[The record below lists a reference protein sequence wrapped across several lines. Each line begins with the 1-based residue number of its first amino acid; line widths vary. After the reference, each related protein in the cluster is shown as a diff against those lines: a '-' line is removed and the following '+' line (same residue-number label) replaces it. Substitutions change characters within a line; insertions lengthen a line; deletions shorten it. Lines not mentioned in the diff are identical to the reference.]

1 MTSTAAPVPH
11 RPSRRA
17 QIVEAA
23 MRLHARQDGR
33 AVTVAEIAREAYMST
48 PAIYYHY
55 PSKDA
60 VLLDGLRQFSADLAA
75 VIRAA
80 GDEAVRTGTVADLV
94 ASVVRWLDGR
104 RHEAVVWYLTAPQ
117 VINADDLRDELATQT
132 LGAWHDAAKAARA
145 GGAPR
150 TDDEVDVV
158 VVSLNSLLEIA
169 AQSWLSEDQVRRV
182 LGPKNF
188 LAEVS
193 RISVRLASDTPSS
206 DTPASDSPAGL
217 SGPAEPATSR

>member
-1 MTSTAAPVPH
+1 
-11 RPSRRA
+11 
-17 QIVEAA
+17 

-33 AVTVAEIAREAYMST
+33 PVTVAEIAREAYMST

-60 VLLDGLRQFSADLAA
+60 VLLDGLSQFSADLVV

-94 ASVVRWLDGR
+94 TSVVRWLDGR
-104 RHEAVVWYLTAPQ
+104 RHDAVVWYLTAPQ
-117 VINADDLRDELATQT
+117 VINADALRDELAAQT
-132 LGAWHDAAKAARA
+132 LAAWHDAVRA
-145 GGAPR
+145 SRSDGAEM

-158 VVSLNSLLEIA
+158 VVACKSLLEIS
-169 AQSWLSEDQVRRV
+169 AQSWLAEDQIRRV

-193 RISVRLASDTPSS
+193 RITVRLGSDTPE
-206 DTPASDSPAGL
+206 SP
-217 SGPAEPATSR
+217 

>member
-1 MTSTAAPVPH
+1 MNAAAAPVPH

-33 AVTVAEIAREAYMST
+33 PVTVAEIAREAYMST

-60 VLLDGLRQFSADLAA
+60 VLLDGLSQFSAELVS

-94 ASVVRWLDGR
+94 TSVIRWLDGH

-117 VINADDLRDELATQT
+117 VINADSLRDELAAQT
-132 LGAWHDAAKAARA
+132 MAAWRGAVRA
-145 GGAPR
+145 SRADGAEM

-158 VVSLNSLLEIA
+158 VVACKSLLEIS
-169 AQSWLSEDQVRRV
+169 AQSWLAEDQVRRV
-182 LGPKNF
+182 LGPKSF

-193 RISVRLASDTPSS
+193 RITVGLAAATP
-206 DTPASDSPAGL
+206 P
-217 SGPAEPATSR
+217 E

>member
-1 MTSTAAPVPH
+1 
-11 RPSRRA
+11 
-17 QIVEAA
+17 

-33 AVTVAEIAREAYMST
+33 PVTVAEIAREAYMST

-60 VLLDGLRQFSADLAA
+60 VLLDGLSRFSADLIS

-80 GDEAVRTGTVADLV
+80 GEEAVRTGSVSDLV

-117 VINADDLRDELATQT
+117 VINADALRDELAART
-132 LGAWHDAAKAARA
+132 LEAWRDPVRVARA
-145 GGAPR
+145 AGALSSETGKSGGEM

-158 VVSLNSLLEIA
+158 VVACKSLLEIS
-169 AQSWLSEDQVRRV
+169 AQSWLAEDQVRRV

-193 RISVRLASDTPSS
+193 RITVRLVMDTRVP
-206 DTPASDSPAGL
+206 
-217 SGPAEPATSR
+217 

>member
-1 MTSTAAPVPH
+1 MPSTAAPVPH

-60 VLLDGLRQFSADLAA
+60 VLLDGLSQFSAELVS
-75 VIRAA
+75 VIREA
-80 GDEAVRTGTVADLV
+80 GEEAVRRGSVADLV
-94 ASVVRWLDGR
+94 SSVVRWLDGR

-117 VINADDLRDELATQT
+117 VINADELRDELAAQT
-132 LGAWHDAAKAARA
+132 LAAWRAAVRA
-145 GGAPR
+145 SRSGGVEMA
-150 TDDEVDVV
+150 DDEVDVV
-158 VVSLNSLLEIA
+158 VVACKSLLEIS
-169 AQSWLSEDQVRRV
+169 AQSWLAEDQVRRV

-193 RISVRLASDTPSS
+193 RITVRLASGS
-206 DTPASDSPAGL
+206 AG
-217 SGPAEPATSR
+217 TV

>member
-1 MTSTAAPVPH
+1 
-11 RPSRRA
+11 
-17 QIVEAA
+17 

-60 VLLDGLRQFSADLAA
+60 VLLDGLSRFSADLVG
-75 VIRAA
+75 VIRASGA
-80 GDEAVRTGTVADLV
+80 EAVRTGTVADLV

-117 VINADDLRDELATQT
+117 VINADELRDGLATQT
-132 LGAWHDAAKAARA
+132 LEAWHAAVRAARA
-145 GGAPR
+145 DGADM

-158 VVSLNSLLEIA
+158 VVACKSLLEIS
-169 AQSWLSEDQVRRV
+169 AQAWLAEDQVRRV

-193 RISVRLASDTPSS
+193 RITVRLAQGS
-206 DTPASDSPAGL
+206 PATSDSPATGSPA
-217 SGPAEPATSR
+217 SGSPATGG

>member
-1 MTSTAAPVPH
+1 
-11 RPSRRA
+11 
-17 QIVEAA
+17 

-60 VLLDGLRQFSADLAA
+60 VLLDGLSLFSADLIG

-80 GDEAVRTGTVADLV
+80 GENAVRNRTVADLV

-117 VINADDLRDELATQT
+117 VINADALRDDLAAQT
-132 LGAWHDAAKAARA
+132 LAAWRAAVRASRADGA
-145 GGAPR
+145 GM

-158 VVSLNSLLEIA
+158 VVACKSLLEIS
-169 AQSWLSEDQVRRV
+169 AQSWLAEDQIRRV
-182 LGPKNF
+182 LGPKTF

-193 RISVRLASDTPSS
+193 RITVRLATG
-206 DTPASDSPAGL
+206 AH
-217 SGPAEPATSR
+217 